1 MQAPYQAALVSR
13 APTGRGES
21 EPMPGRPASG
31 RLAPRT
37 SVLRTEPR
45 TRPGH
50 EHPSRK
56 ADPELWCVAD
66 ELRRLDPA
74 GSIFADAL
82 RDAIDQ
88 LLDGERTGRWD
99 WYTLRKTEKTHM
111 GTIVEIRLHNA
122 FDFDDGHA
130 MDYRIAGIDVD
141 CKFSQSIGGWELPPE
156 AMGHL
161 CLVVS
166 ASDDAASWW
175 AGLIRVT
182 DDVVGSPNRDGKR
195 KLIAVG
201 ESRILWLFDDHRL
214 PPNLLLQMGE
224 ADRER
229 VFTAQTGN
237 RPSSGQARL
246 KELFRTVQGE
256 IVRRAVVCTV
266 AMQDDSMKRARDCRL
281 EKHLGKEG
289 FLILGHQEQ
298 DPEVAEALGLPR
310 PEKGQFVSVRVHP
323 ADPGDAP
330 VAEIEGVPWR
340 VARAD
345 DPAVLAP
352 RLRRARDPE

>member
-1 MQAPYQAALVSR
+1 
-13 APTGRGES
+13 
-21 EPMPGRPASG
+21 MPGRPASG
-31 RLAPRT
+31 RLVPRT
-37 SVLRTEPR
+37 SVLRTKPRARGDHEP
-45 TRPGH
+45 
-50 EHPSRK
+50 PSRETD
-56 ADPELWCVAD
+56 AELWAVAD
-66 ELRRLDPA
+66 ELRRLDPD
-74 GSIFADAL
+74 GTVFATAL

-88 LLDGERTGRWD
+88 LLDGEHTGRWD

-122 FDFDDGHA
+122 FDFDDGLA
-130 MDYRIAGIDVD
+130 MDYRIVDIDVD

-166 ASDDAASWW
+166 ANDDAASWR
-175 AGLIRVT
+175 AGLIRVA
-182 DDVVGSPNRDGKR
+182 DHIVGSPNRDGKR
-195 KLIAVG
+195 KLLAVG
-201 ESRILWLFDDHRL
+201 ESQVLWLYDDDQL
-214 PPNLLLQMGE
+214 PPNLLLQMSE

-281 EKHLGKEG
+281 PKHLGKEG

-310 PEKGQFVSVRVHP
+310 PEKGQFVSIRVHP
-323 ADPGDAP
+323 ARTGDAP
-330 VAEIEGVPWR
+330 VAEIDGVPWR
-340 VARAD
+340 MAHED
-345 DPAVLAP
+345 DEAVLAP
-352 RLRRARDPE
+352 QLRRAGDSD